1 MKIGIVLRGTLYSS
15 QGTLL
20 DFDFPSYG
28 LADAL
33 GYVTVSDIAFFYQLK
48 NLETVSRP
56 GPVLD
61 VVTQEYFLQPEP
73 EVRFGLVW
81 YLPG

>member
-1 MKIGIVLRGTLYSS
+1 MKVGIVLRGTIYSS
-15 QGTLL
+15 QETLL

-33 GYVTVSDIAFFYQLK
+33 GYASISDIVFFYQLK